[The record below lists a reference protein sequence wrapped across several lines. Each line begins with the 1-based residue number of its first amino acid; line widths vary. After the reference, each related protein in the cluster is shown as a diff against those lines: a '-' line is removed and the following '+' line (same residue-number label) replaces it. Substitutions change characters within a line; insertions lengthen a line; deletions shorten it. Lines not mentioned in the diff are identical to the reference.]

1 MSDNNKQSST
11 IFVVDDDRLV
21 LTTLSSDLD
30 RAGYTVESFENGLS
44 ALEAYKKSPPDL
56 VLLDIRMPE
65 MDGIEA
71 AGAMLKI
78 AYRPILILSAYDD
91 NETVKNSIGVGV
103 SGYLVKPLQP
113 SQLVPTIET
122 TLARSRDI
130 GKLLKNNDDLVSN
143 TEKNRLISTAVG
155 IIMERSKVSRNQAFI
170 SLRGVARTQRRPL
183 GDISKELVEAI
194 SSSNEMCPECF
205 SV

>member
-1 MSDNNKQSST
+1 MSDNERIST

-30 RAGYTVESFENGLS
+30 RAGYTVKSFESGLS
-44 ALEAYKKSPPDL
+44 ALEAYKESPPDL

-91 NETVKNSIGVGV
+91 NEIVKGSIDVGV

-122 TLARSRDI
+122 TLARSRDV

-155 IIMERSKVSRNQAFI
+155 IIMERSKVSRDQAFFR
-170 SLRGVARTQRRPL
+170 LRDVARTQRRPL
-183 GDISKELVEAI
+183 GDISKDLVEKNSIA
-194 SSSNEMCPECF
+194 NETCPECF